1 MRISRLSALTVLITL
16 PLLGA
21 PATAAIPVVAPTAV
35 EPTGP
40 ALVARYNFDGG
51 ATAGKISELSGR
63 GAALTVRGS
72 ANGQIAFTTEG
83 AGRFASFPGI
93 CAATATTC
101 AKALLEAPDDV
112 DLDPGLRNFKWA
124 ASVRINRTQLSG
136 NANVMQKGV
145 ANTGSQWKMQIG
157 GRTGRAQCVLV
168 ARGTGQTFSVL
179 SAKPVADGGWHRIVC
194 ERTGT
199 TLALSV
205 DGVPGA
211 RTTLPAT
218 AAVDNAMPLR
228 IGGPNLA
235 KDGDMYHGQLDDI
248 YAQLG

>member
-1 MRISRLSALTVLITL
+1 MKILRLSALTTLLTL

-21 PATAAIPVVAPTAV
+21 PATAAV

-51 ATAGKISELSGR
+51 PNAGKISELSGR
-63 GAALTVRGS
+63 GSALTVRGA
-72 ANGQIAFTTEG
+72 ANGQIAFTAEG
-83 AGRFASFPGI
+83 AGRYAAFPGL
-93 CAATATTC
+93 CAATAITC
-101 AKALLEAPDDV
+101 AKALLEAPDDA
-112 DLDPGLRNFKWA
+112 DLDPGVRNFKWA
-124 ASVRINRTQLSG
+124 ASVRISRAQLSG

-145 ANTGSQWKMQIG
+145 ADTGSQWKMQIG

-179 SAKPVADGGWHRIVC
+179 SAKPVADGNWHRVVC
-194 ERTGT
+194 ERAGTG
-199 TLALSV
+199 LAVSV

-211 RTTLPAT
+211 RATLPAT

-228 IGGPNLA
+228 IGGPNFA
-235 KDGDMYHGQLDDI
+235 KDADMYHGQLDDI